1 MNHACL
7 TYMENG
13 RRKIMVAGGVIKT
26 SSGQNTVT
34 NTVEV
39 LDWNTK
45 LWKYDRATPRR
56 MTGRGRVNHLN
67 HFSCFPRFQAD
78 ISEAETHD
86 NWTVR

>member
-7 TYMENG
+7 TYVENG
-13 RRKIMVAGGVIKT
+13 RRKIMVAGGVVKT

-45 LWKYDRATPRR
+45 LWKYDRATPRK
-56 MTGRGRVNHLN
+56 MTGRGRRVEYQSFFM
-67 HFSCFPRFQAD
+67 FSQVL
-78 ISEAETHD
+78 S
-86 NWTVR
+86 

>member
-26 SSGQNTVT
+26 SSGQNKVT

-56 MTGRGRVNHLN
+56 MTGRGGGGGGHHKYFVM
-67 HFSCFPRFQAD
+67 FSQVL
-78 ISEAETHD
+78 S
-86 NWTVR
+86 

>member
-86 NWTVR
+86 YWTVR